1 MLRYV
6 FWVIVSRNEGHE
18 SHTEGHEIF
27 NMTVIV
33 FWVIVFLVCFYSP
46 HAYMNEGHESHTEKF
61 IIELF
66 GPLFLIT
73 MQILC
78 I

>member
-1 MLRYV
+1 M
-6 FWVIVSRNEGHE
+6 FFGEW
-18 SHTEGHEIF
+18 
-27 NMTVIV
+27 
-33 FWVIVFLVCFYSP
+33 FLGCKKYSP
-46 HAYMNEGHESHTEKF
+46 HAYINEGHESHTEKF

-66 GPLFLIT
+66 GHLILIR